1 MTPEDDGRRELAG
14 VVQPRPC
21 SWGFYGA
28 ARGPS
33 APSLGRF
40 WESSGRPTQR
50 GEPIKEPFL
59 QVVIGFAPQA
69 GMAELVDARDSKSRV
84 RKGVRVRPPLPA
96 LSARQEPLP
105 EEPPG
110 SDLSVS

>member
-21 SWGFYGA
+21 SCGGFTGA
-28 ARGPS
+28 
-33 APSLGRF
+33 
-40 WESSGRPTQR
+40 ESSGRPTQR
-50 GEPIKEPFL
+50 REPIKEPFL

-69 GMAELVDARDSKSRV
+69 GMAELADARDSKSRV

-96 LSARQEPLP
+96 LSARREPLP